1 VNVNKSVEELV
12 EQVLELQTQ
21 MSFQEDVISTLNE
34 QVTQLQRDI
43 EALNLRWSQTRDQI
57 RELSETDESAEGESP
72 PPHY

>member
-1 VNVNKSVEELV
+1 MSVNKSVEELV

-21 MSFQEDVISTLNE
+21 MSFQEDVIVTLND
-34 QVTQLQRDI
+34 QVTQLQKDV

-57 RELSETDESAEGESP
+57 RELSETDESAGGESP

>member
-1 VNVNKSVEELV
+1 VSVNKSVEELV

-21 MSFQEDVISTLNE
+21 MSFQEDVIVTLND
-34 QVTQLQRDI
+34 QVTQLQKDV

-57 RELSETDESAEGESP
+57 RELSETDESAGGESP